1 MCACTELAVS
11 AVELVFISSNLAVQE
26 ARRARAANTGII
38 YFFIRQ
44 NPIRSQW

>member
-1 MCACTELAVS
+1 MWACTELAVR
-11 AVELVFISSNLAVQE
+11 AVLSVFISSNLAVQE

-44 NPIRSQW
+44 DPIRSQG